1 MRFKEIN
8 SLLRYKL
15 SPEEYKLEN
24 EYYGLEYGNKNSNS
38 VIKKV
43 MLTLDLNLEAIHFAT
58 LNIYFLNILFRFL
71 Y

>member
-43 MLTLDLNLEAIHFAT
+43 IIVTIAKKF
-58 LNIYFLNILFRFL
+58 
-71 Y
+71 